1 MEHKKIVLSYSG
13 GLDTSVM
20 ITWLKE
26 NYKGAEIIAVT
37 GDVGQ
42 GESELEGLEEKAL
55 KTGASK
61 VYILDLKEEL
71 VNEYIIPAIKA
82 GAKYE
87 NSYLLGTTFSRP
99 LIAKKLVEIANKEGA
114 TAICHGATGKG
125 NDQVRFELGIKNFA
139 PDIEVIVPWRTWEL
153 KTREKEIEYAKAHN
167 IPLTINKETNYSKDK
182 NLWHLSHEGLDLED
196 IENEPQY
203 EKILEMSVSP
213 KQAPDKEEELTIT
226 FEKGVPT
233 SINGIKMSVLDII
246 LKLNEIGGR
255 NGIGIVDMVENRL
268 VGMKSRGVYET
279 PGGTIIY
286 KAHELLETICLD
298 KDTMH
303 YKQGV
308 SNKFGELLYN
318 ACWFTPLREALSAFI
333 EKTQENV
340 TGEVKLKLYK
350 GNIINAGISSPHSL
364 YSKQIASF
372 DEEDEYSHEDSQGF
386 INLYGLP
393 TKVRAK
399 KMLKLKK

>member
-350 GNIINAGISSPHSL
+350 GNIINAGISSPYSL

-399 KMLKLKK
+399 KMLKLK

>member
-1 MEHKKIVLSYSG
+1 M
-13 GLDTSVM
+13 
-20 ITWLKE
+20 
-26 NYKGAEIIAVT
+26 
-37 GDVGQ
+37 
-42 GESELEGLEEKAL
+42 
-55 KTGASK
+55 
-61 VYILDLKEEL
+61 
-71 VNEYIIPAIKA
+71 
-82 GAKYE
+82 
-87 NSYLLGTTFSRP
+87 
-99 LIAKKLVEIANKEGA
+99 
-114 TAICHGATGKG
+114 
-125 NDQVRFELGIKNFA
+125 
-139 PDIEVIVPWRTWEL
+139 
-153 KTREKEIEYAKAHN
+153 
-167 IPLTINKETNYSKDK
+167 
-182 NLWHLSHEGLDLED
+182 ED

-350 GNIINAGISSPHSL
+350 GNIINAGISSPYSL